1 MKIVVLDGYTL
12 NPGDLSWDEL
22 KALGDC
28 EIYERTP
35 PDQVLACAADA
46 EIALTNKTALDR
58 RTLGSLP
65 KLRYIG
71 VLATGYNVV
80 DVAAAGERNIVV
92 TNAPDYAT
100 AAVAQFTLA
109 LLLELALRAGD
120 HSRTAREGR
129 WTGCRDFCYW
139 DAPLIE
145 LDGLTLGLVGFGRIG
160 QAVGHLAM
168 ALGMK
173 VIAFD
178 VVRPP
183 NHWVE
188 FVDLETLLRRSDVV
202 SLHCP
207 LTEQT
212 DGLIDAERI
221 ALMKPTAFLINTA
234 RGPLVNERDLAD
246 ALNAGA
252 IAGAAVDVLSA
263 EPPAA
268 DSPLLSARNCI
279 VTPHIAWAARA
290 SRERLMQAAVENV
303 RAFLEGKP
311 QNVVNR

>member
-12 NPGDLSWDEL
+12 NPGDLSWDGL

-28 EIYERTP
+28 EIHDRTP
-35 PDQVLACAADA
+35 PEEVRARAADA
-46 EIALTNKTALDR
+46 EIALTNKTVLDR

-80 DVAAAGERNIVV
+80 DVQAAGERNIVV
-92 TNAPDYAT
+92 TNVPDYAT
-100 AAVAQFTLA
+100 GAVAQFTMA

-120 HSRTAREGR
+120 HSRTVREGR
-129 WTGCRDFCYW
+129 WANCRDFCYW

-145 LDGLTLGLVGFGRIG
+145 LDGLTLGLIGFGRIG
-160 QAVGHLAM
+160 RAVGHLAM
-168 ALGMK
+168 AFGME
-173 VIAFD
+173 VLAFD

-207 LTEQT
+207 LSDQT
-212 DGLIDAERI
+212 DGLINADRI

-234 RGPLVNERDLAD
+234 RGPLVNERDLAEALD
-246 ALNAGA
+246 AGK
-252 IAGAAVDVLSA
+252 IAGAAVDVLRT
-263 EPPAA
+263 E
-268 DSPLLSARNCI
+268 
-279 VTPHIAWAARA
+279 
-290 SRERLMQAAVENV
+290 
-303 RAFLEGKP
+303 
-311 QNVVNR
+311 